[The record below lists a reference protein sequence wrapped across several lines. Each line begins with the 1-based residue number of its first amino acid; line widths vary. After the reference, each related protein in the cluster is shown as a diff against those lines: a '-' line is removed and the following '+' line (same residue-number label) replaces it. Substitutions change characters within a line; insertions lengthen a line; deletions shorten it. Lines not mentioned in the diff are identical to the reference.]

1 MPRMIFVNLPVKD
14 LAAADRF
21 YEAIG
26 CTRNP
31 QFSDDKATCMVWSDT
46 IYFMLLSEGFFGS
59 FTPRPV
65 ADARAATEVLTALAL
80 DDRAAVDASPL
91 PAKRGRGAPMSAPR
105 QTWAGCTSARSK
117 TRTATSSKPSGWD
130 MAAAAE
136 ANAAPPT

>member
-80 DDRAAVDASPL
+80 DDRAAVDAF
-91 PAKRGRGAPMSAPR
+91 AAAGEAAGGRADVRPPTDM
-105 QTWAGCTSARSK
+105 
-117 TRTATSSKPSGWD
+117 GWMYQRAVEDPDGHIFEAFWMD

>member
-80 DDRAAVDASPL
+80 DDRAAVDAFAVAGEAAGGRADVR
-91 PAKRGRGAPMSAPR
+91 PATDM
-105 QTWAGCTSARSK
+105 
-117 TRTATSSKPSGWD
+117 GWMYQRAVEDPDGHIFEAFWMD

>member
-80 DDRAAVDASPL
+80 DDRAAVDAFAAAGEAAGGRADVR
-91 PAKRGRGAPMSAPR
+91 PATDM
-105 QTWAGCTSARSK
+105 
-117 TRTATSSKPSGWD
+117 GWMYQRAVEDPDGHIFEAFWMD